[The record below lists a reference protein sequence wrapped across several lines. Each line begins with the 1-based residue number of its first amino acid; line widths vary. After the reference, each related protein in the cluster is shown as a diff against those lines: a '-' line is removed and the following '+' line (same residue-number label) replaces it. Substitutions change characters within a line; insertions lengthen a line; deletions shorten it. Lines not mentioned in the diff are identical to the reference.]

1 MENQL
6 SKGLLSADD
15 LMKISWKAFLQRFLK
30 FAYVL
35 LLAVLSFLFI
45 STILLALGMATHDG
59 GIILIAVFLDVIA
72 FLVIVLVEN
81 IMFYEIVENK
91 SIRIRKA
98 FRRALPKIKPVLGCW
113 ATYYLVSL
121 NLLVLLLF
129 LGGFILMSAALVSFV
144 SATQSLA
151 VAFGMLSA
159 FLILFTGVLLMIL
172 SILASIWQRFLFF
185 DVIIKGIPVREAL
198 DRSFSLLSQNRQF
211 IFERASIFFMFYIL
225 IQLTLTVLA
234 EIHPLFNTVS
244 EIADYILVGWGV
256 MFNYAIYENIKAAG
270 AVEPIDTVQRQSV
283 ALLLKG
289 GWVILVTVTLLI
301 ILSCAFF
308 IAQTY
313 FPSVT
318 SQALTG
324 LQSSI
329 FGL

>member
-35 LLAVLSFLFI
+35 LLAVLSFLFV
-45 STILLALGMATHDG
+45 STILLALGMSTHDG

-172 SILASIWQRFLFF
+172 SILAGIWQRFLFF

-198 DRSFSLLSQNRQF
+198 DHSFSLLSQNRQF
-211 IFERASIFFMFYIL
+211 IFERASVFFMLYIL

-234 EIHPLFNTVS
+234 EIHPVFSTVS

-256 MFNYAIYENIKAAG
+256 MFNYAMYENIKAAG
-270 AVEPIDTVQRQSV
+270 AAEPIDTAQRQSV

-289 GWVILVTVTLLI
+289 GWVILLTI
-301 ILSCAFF
+301 ILLVISFCVFF
-308 IAQTY
+308 VVQSYTPDIFTAVQ
-313 FPSVT
+313 S
-318 SQALTG
+318 ALPFS
-324 LQSSI
+324 L
-329 FGL
+329 F